1 MRIRFRFAAAL
12 FVASSLLAVTGCG
25 AAGTQATNAD
35 NFGWVGEG
43 DAYAKPGEGGFNVR
57 WSKQLTDRS
66 EARYLPLELSSA
78 EFDGKRQRVYI
89 GTTEGNLFAFA
100 MDGRRLFFYDAGAQ
114 IESKPAV
121 DARTGEVY
129 VPSVDGH
136 VHAITVTGELKWKTK
151 LIGTIRTQPV
161 LSHDTVYIVAE
172 NDTVAALAR
181 DDGRILWT
189 YDKEPVEEIT
199 ISGHAGLLLEDGR
212 LYAGFTDG
220 AVAAINP
227 ADGRLFWE
235 VETSVDVELRPG
247 NVPQFLDVDTTPVLL
262 LGTLYIASFTAGLY
276 ALDADSG
283 TVEWRDAAFQGV
295 TGIAAA
301 GRMLVISSARRG
313 VSLLDLRTREVQWE
327 KAPERGA
334 PTAPIVTNKGTVIY
348 GETQGSL
355 FALSLSDGRE
365 IARAEGGSG
374 FSATPS
380 VKGSFGGAIS
390 NGGRF
395 LCLRLN

>member
-1 MRIRFRFAAAL
+1 MRIRFAAAL

-78 EFDGKRQRVYI
+78 EFDAKRQRVYI

-100 MDGRRLFFYDAGAQ
+100 MNGRRLFFYDAGAQ

-129 VPSVDGH
+129 VPSVDGR

-151 LIGTIRTQPV
+151 LIGAIRTQPV

-172 NDTVAALAR
+172 NDTVTALAR

-262 LGTLYIASFTAGLY
+262 RGTLYIASFTAGLY

-283 TVEWRDAAFQGV
+283 TVEWRDAEFQGV

-313 VSLLDLRTREVQWE
+313 VSLLDLRTRKVQWE

-334 PTAPIVTNKGTVIY
+334 PTAPIVTNTGTVIY

-355 FALSLSDGRE
+355 LALSLSDGRE

-395 LCLRLN
+395 LYLRIN

>member
-1 MRIRFRFAAAL
+1 MRIRFAAAL

-78 EFDGKRQRVYI
+78 EFDAKRQRVYI

-100 MDGRRLFFYDAGAQ
+100 MNGRKLFFYDAGAQ
-114 IESKPAV
+114 IESKPGV

-129 VPSVDGH
+129 VPSVDGR

-151 LIGTIRTQPV
+151 LIGAIRTQPV

-172 NDTVAALAR
+172 NDTVTALAR

-262 LGTLYIASFTAGLY
+262 RGTLYIASFTAGLY

-283 TVEWRDAAFQGV
+283 TVQWRDAEFQGV

-313 VSLLDLRTREVQWE
+313 VSLLDLRTRKVQWE

-334 PTAPIVTNKGTVIY
+334 PTAPIVTNTGTVIY

-355 FALSLSDGRE
+355 LALSLSDGRE

-395 LCLRLN
+395 LYLRIN

>member
-1 MRIRFRFAAAL
+1 MRIHFAAAL
-12 FVASSLLAVTGCG
+12 AVASSLLAIPGCG
-25 AAGTQATNAD
+25 AAGAPATNAD
-35 NFGWVGEG
+35 HFGWVEQD
-43 DAYAKPGEGGFNVR
+43 DAYARPGEGGFNVR
-57 WSKQLTDRS
+57 WSKQLTDRW
-66 EARYLPLELSSA
+66 EARYLPVELSSA
-78 EFDGKRQRVYI
+78 EFDRKRQRVYI
-89 GTTEGNLFAFA
+89 GTSEGNLFAFA
-100 MDGRRLFFYDAGAQ
+100 LNGRRLFFYDAGAQ

-129 VPSVDGH
+129 FPSVDGH
-136 VHAITVTGELKWKTK
+136 VHAVTVEGELKWKTK
-151 LIGTIRTQPV
+151 LIGSIRTQPV
-161 LSHDTVYIVAE
+161 IALDALYVVGE
-172 NDTVAALAR
+172 NDIITALAR

-199 ISGHAGLLLEDGR
+199 IAGHAGLLLEDGR

-247 NVPQFLDVDTTPVLL
+247 NVPQFLDVDTTPVMLR
-262 LGTLYIASFTAGLY
+262 GTLYVASFTAGLY
-276 ALDADSG
+276 ALNAGSG

-334 PTAPIVTNKGTVIY
+334 PTPPIVTEKGTVIY

-355 FALSLSDGRE
+355 LALSLSDGRE
-365 IARAEGGSG
+365 IARAEGGAG
-374 FSATPS
+374 FSATAS
-380 VKGSFGGAIS
+380 AAGSFGGAIS

>member
-1 MRIRFRFAAAL
+1 MRIRFATILA
-12 FVASSLLAVTGCG
+12 VASSLLAIPGCG
-25 AAGTQATNAD
+25 AAGTSATNAD
-35 NFGWVGEG
+35 NFGWVEQS
-43 DAYAKPGEGGFNVR
+43 DAYARPGEGGFNVR
-57 WSKQLTDRS
+57 WSKQLTDRW
-66 EARYLPLELSSA
+66 EARYLPVQLSSA
-78 EFDGKRQRVYI
+78 EFDTKRERVYI
-89 GTTEGNLFAFA
+89 GTSEGNLFAFA
-100 MDGRRLFFYDAGAQ
+100 LNGRRLFFYDAGSQ

-121 DARTGEVY
+121 DGPTGEVY
-129 VPSVDGH
+129 FPSVDGG
-136 VHAITVTGELKWKTK
+136 VHAITVEGQLKWKVK
-151 LIGTIRTQPV
+151 LIGSARAQPV
-161 LSHDTVYIVAE
+161 LTADAVYLVGE
-172 NDTVAALAR
+172 NDTITALAR

-199 ISGHAGLLLEDGR
+199 IAGHAGLLLEGGR
-212 LYAGFTDG
+212 LYAAFTDG

-227 ADGRLFWE
+227 TDGRLFWE
-235 VETSVDVELRPG
+235 IETSIDIELRPG

-262 LGTLYIASFTAGLY
+262 RGTLYVASFTAGLY
-276 ALDADSG
+276 ALDASSG

-295 TGIAAA
+295 TGLATA

-313 VSLLDLRTREVQWE
+313 VSLMDLRTREVKWE

-334 PTAPIVTNKGTVIY
+334 PTAPMVTDTGTVIY

-355 FALSLSDGRE
+355 LALSLSDGRE
-365 IARAEGGSG
+365 IARAEGGAG

-380 VKGSFGGAIS
+380 VAGPFGGAIS

>member
-1 MRIRFRFAAAL
+1 MRIRFAAVL
-12 FVASSLLAVTGCG
+12 IVASSLLAIPGCG
-25 AAGTQATNAD
+25 AAGTPATNAD
-35 NFGWVGEG
+35 HFGWVEQD
-43 DAYAKPGEGGFNVR
+43 DAYARPGEGGFNVR
-57 WSKQLTDRS
+57 WSKQLTDRW
-66 EARYLPLELSSA
+66 EARYLPVELSSA
-78 EFDGKRQRVYI
+78 EFDTKRERVYI
-89 GTTEGNLFAFA
+89 GTSEGTMFGFALS
-100 MDGRRLFFYDAGAQ
+100 GRRLFFYDAGAQ
-114 IESKPAV
+114 IEAKAAI

-129 VPSVDGH
+129 FPSVDGH
-136 VHAITVTGELKWKTK
+136 VHALTVQGELKWKTK
-151 LIGTIRTQPV
+151 LIGTMRTQPV
-161 LSHDTVYIVAE
+161 LAADAVYVVGE
-172 NDTVAALAR
+172 NDIITALAR

-199 ISGHAGLLLEDGR
+199 IAGHAGLLLEDGR

-247 NVPQFLDVDTTPVLL
+247 NVPQFLDVDTTPVMLR
-262 LGTLYIASFTAGLY
+262 GTLYVASFTAGLY
-276 ALDADSG
+276 ALNAGSG
-283 TVEWRDAAFQGV
+283 TVEWRDGTFQGV

-334 PTAPIVTNKGTVIY
+334 PTPPIVTEKGTVIY

-355 FALSLSDGRE
+355 LALSLSDGRE
-365 IARAEGGSG
+365 IARAEGGAG
-374 FSATPS
+374 FSATPAAM
-380 VKGSFGGAIS
+380 GAFGGAIS

>member
-1 MRIRFRFAAAL
+1 MRIRFAAAL
-12 FVASSLLAVTGCG
+12 FVASSLLAMTGCG

-43 DAYAKPGEGGFNVR
+43 DAYARPGEGGFNVR

-66 EARYLPLELSSA
+66 QARYLPLELSSA
-78 EFDGKRQRVYI
+78 EFDAKRQRVYI

-100 MDGRRLFFYDAGAQ
+100 MNGRRLFFYDTGAQ
-114 IESKPAV
+114 IESKPGV

-151 LIGTIRTQPV
+151 LIGAIRTQPL

-172 NDTVAALAR
+172 NDTVTALAR

-262 LGTLYIASFTAGLY
+262 RGTLYIASFTAGLY

-334 PTAPIVTNKGTVIY
+334 PTAPIVTNTGTVIY

-355 FALSLSDGRE
+355 LALSLSDGRE

-380 VKGSFGGAIS
+380 VKGAFGGAIS

-395 LCLRLN
+395 LYLRIN